1 MSSYREGRGT
11 HKAGARLIV
20 LDAHKWIIIAALDW
34 RICTHINIKHICIER
49 NLTFN
54 TFPSLYSVL
63 FTGISS
69 FCFFLPFS
77 LTSSPFLPLLP
88 VTPSLCHLLLSH
100 PAFPFSLQF
109 SWSSPVCLESIPE
122 EILLTFIGGEF
133 IPSTRLQTTPM
144 HAQHTWVHTNSRID
158 EQQWPYQAI
167 PLPTG
172 SSLETMHWFSG
183 TTNFAGM
190 HRDTLSFHWL
200 PQQKRVYEIQ
210 RRTSG
215 SDYRD

>member
-1 MSSYREGRGT
+1 MHRAQPDLQHFPLALFCSFYR
-11 HKAGARLIV
+11 HQ
-20 LDAHKWIIIAALDW
+20 
-34 RICTHINIKHICIER
+34 
-49 NLTFN
+49 F
-54 TFPSLYSVL
+54 FL
-63 FTGISS
+63 FLSS
-69 FCFFLPFS
+69 FFS
-77 LTSSPFLPLLP
+77 YILSFSAPSH